1 MRHFIS
7 NRHFLKVLPLF
18 VMAGSAISVAA
29 AVKDKSPNI
38 LFIMS
43 DDHTSQAIS
52 AYGGILAKVLPTP
65 NIDRIANEGAI
76 LKNCFVTNSIS
87 TPSRASI
94 ITGQY
99 SQKNGI
105 YCLEEDFDVNH
116 PNVAKDLQKAGYQTS
131 IIGKWHLGTEPTGFD
146 YYNVLPGQG
155 IPFQSLYL
163 VLFLLLKN

>member
-1 MRHFIS
+1 MIQLVS
-7 NRHFLKVLPLF
+7 NRHLSKVLPLF
-18 VMAGSAISVAA
+18 MMAGSTIGAA
-29 AVKDKSPNI
+29 APAKDKTPNI

-43 DDHTSQAIS
+43 DDHKSQAIS
-52 AYGGILAKVLPTP
+52 AYGGLLSKVLPTP

-105 YCLEEDFDVNH
+105 FCLEEDLDVNH
-116 PNVAKDLQKAGYQTS
+116 PNVAKDLQK
-131 IIGKWHLGTEPTGFD
+131 
-146 YYNVLPGQG
+146 
-155 IPFQSLYL
+155 
-163 VLFLLLKN
+163 